1 MAVILFV
8 IFVGAGLVLALAVM
22 AFLAAAWLLYQ
33 VLRLWVVEPV
43 QRWYHRQWQY
53 VVALSEVA
61 RIQQQATSAVLR
73 LEAAALQAQ
82 ADMTRLILDINAGAP
97 PNGGSKNGLQ

>member
-1 MAVILFV
+1 MAVILFA

-22 AFLAAAWLLYQ
+22 AFLAAAWLLCQ

-43 QRWYHRQWQY
+43 QRWYRSQGQCA
-53 VVALSEVA
+53 VALSEVA

-82 ADMTRLILDINAGAP
+82 ADMTRLILDINAGAA
-97 PNGGSKNGLQ
+97 PNGGGENELQ